1 MKTLFVMFLIAG
13 IAMLLYN
20 VIPGFP
26 AYYWIGVSL
35 VGLCFGGFLALFP
48 AVTADFFGT
57 KNIGANYGFVFMA
70 YGVGGLLGPLF
81 AARVKE
87 ATSGYTL
94 AFIVTGVL
102 CLIAACITFATRPP
116 KLGK

>member
-1 MKTLFVMFLIAG
+1 
-13 IAMLLYN
+13 
-20 VIPGFP
+20 
-26 AYYWIGVSL
+26 
-35 VGLCFGGFLALFP
+35 
-48 AVTADFFGT
+48 
-57 KNIGANYGFVFMA
+57 
-70 YGVGGLLGPLF
+70 
-81 AARVKE
+81 VKE